1 MAIAHMV
8 SFPAGILIPS
18 GSGDHKM
25 NETAINLER
34 IRQVALDGLM
44 VLGLVLLLSAEI
56 LP

>member
-1 MAIAHMV
+1 
-8 SFPAGILIPS
+8 
-18 GSGDHKM
+18 M

>member
-1 MAIAHMV
+1 
-8 SFPAGILIPS
+8 
-18 GSGDHKM
+18 M

-34 IRQVALDGLM
+34 IRQVAIDGLM